1 MGGAVRGR
9 EGRPKEADF
18 EGEIRSVVEE
28 TLPMVVECSEAPLEK
43 KTRERGLIK
52 VPNVRNIHMLI
63 FTPYL
68 GLLMAKDKAD
78 SDSLLAAAS

>member
-43 KTRERGLIK
+43 TRERGLIK
-52 VPNVRNIHMLI
+52 VPNVRNIHNSHAHLYSI
-63 FTPYL
+63 PWT
-68 GLLMAKDKAD
+68 AD
-78 SDSLLAAAS
+78 G

>member
-9 EGRPKEADF
+9 EGRPKEADL

-28 TLPMVVECSEAPLEK
+28 TLPMVVECSEAPLK
-43 KTRERGLIK
+43 KKRKRKLRTF
-52 VPNVRNIHMLI
+52 VTFAFSS

-68 GLLMAKDKAD
+68 GLLIAKDKAD